1 MSEPLKIL
9 VIRLSSI
16 GDIVL
21 TTPVVR
27 CLKKQLNAEVHFL
40 TKQDFFCLLE
50 NNPYIQQ
57 LHAIEDG
64 LEKLKIL
71 GFDWIIDL
79 HHNFRTSKLKKALGV
94 PSKSFYKLNIEKWLL
109 TTFKINRL
117 PKKHIVDRYL
127 ETVAHLGVTNDK
139 LGLDY
144 FLAENE
150 ALPNELELP
159 EKYVALV
166 IGGQHATK
174 ILPTDRLQEVCR
186 KVNLPIVLVGGP
198 EDRSSGEE
206 IAQNQTE
213 VINTCGDL
221 SINQSAYLIKHA
233 QKVITHDTGMMHIS
247 AAFKKEIISIWGNTV
262 PEFGMYPYLSSEQS
276 KILEVKNLSCRP
288 CSKIGY
294 KKCPKGHFKCMNQID
309 LNLFSRE

>member
-1 MSEPLKIL
+1 MSKSFKIL
-9 VIRLSSI
+9 VIRFSSI

-21 TTPVVR
+21 TTPVIR
-27 CLKKQLNAEVHFL
+27 CLKKQLSSEVHFL
-40 TKQDFFCLLE
+40 TKKKFFCLLE
-50 NNPYIQQ
+50 NNPYINQ

-64 LEKLKIL
+64 VENLKAL

-79 HHNFRTSKLKKALGV
+79 HHNLRTYQVKRALGV
-94 PSKSFYKLNIEKWLL
+94 PSKSLHKLNIEKWLL

-117 PKKHIVDRYL
+117 PNKHIVDRYL
-127 ETVAHLGVTNDK
+127 ETVAHLGVINDN

-144 FLAENE
+144 FLENNE
-150 ALPNELELP
+150 SLPNTLKLP

-166 IGGQHATK
+166 IGGQYATK
-174 ILPTDRLQEVCR
+174 VLPTNRLQEICR
-186 KVNLPIVLVGGP
+186 KVNLTIVLVGGP
-198 EDRSSGEE
+198 EDKLRGDE
-206 IAQNQTE
+206 IAKNQTE

-221 SINQSAYLIKHA
+221 SINQSAFVIKHA
-233 QKVITHDTGMMHIS
+233 QKVITHDTGMMHIA

-262 PEFGMYPYLSSEQS
+262 PEFGMHPYIADQRS

-294 KKCPKGHFKCMNQID
+294 KKCPLGHFKCMNQID
-309 LNLFSRE
+309 LNLLFRE

>member
-1 MSEPLKIL
+1 MSKPLKIL
-9 VIRLSSI
+9 VIRFSSI

-21 TTPVVR
+21 TTPVIR
-27 CLKKQLNAEVHFL
+27 CLKKQLNSEVHFL
-40 TKQDFFCLLE
+40 TKKEFFCLLE
-50 NNPYIQQ
+50 NNPYVHQ
-57 LHAIEDG
+57 LHAIENG
-64 LEKLKIL
+64 LENLNSL
-71 GFDWIIDL
+71 GFDWVIDL
-79 HHNFRTSKLKKALGV
+79 HYNLRTSKVKRVLGV

-117 PKKHIVDRYL
+117 PNKHIVDRFL
-127 ETVAHLGVTNDK
+127 DTVAHLGVRNDN

-144 FLAENE
+144 FLAENKS
-150 ALPNELELP
+150 LLNRLELP

-174 ILPTDRLQEVCR
+174 ILPIDRLQEVCQQV
-186 KVNLPIVLVGGP
+186 KLPVVLIGGP
-198 EDRSSGEE
+198 EDKSRGEE

-213 VINTCGDL
+213 VFNTCGDL
-221 SINQSAYLIKHA
+221 SINHSAFLIKHA
-233 QKVITHDTGMMHIS
+233 QKVITHDTGMMHIA
-247 AAFKKEIISIWGNTV
+247 AAFKKKIISIWGNTV
-262 PEFGMYPYLSSEQS
+262 PDFGMYPYMSDKQS

-309 LNLFSRE
+309 LSLLSGE